1 MEFSILWSHIL
12 GKVGPHIIVIEMIYH
27 FSWGLAYR
35 SSPGG
40 AKGIR
45 HPVGAISEDI

>member
-12 GKVGPHIIVIEMIYH
+12 GKVRQHMVVIEMIYH
-27 FSWGLAYR
+27 FTWGLAYMYIL
-35 SSPGG
+35 GG

-45 HPVGAISEDI
+45 HPVEAAKS